1 MDIKRILYNYGKLAA
16 CFLLL
21 VIDIGLIDISLG
33 FINSPSD
40 IGMVVGICLLISS
53 ITILFIIGYNIIV
66 KLINYINKLG

>member
-1 MDIKRILYNYGKLAA
+1 MDIKRILYNYGKLVA

-40 IGMVVGICLLISS
+40 IGMIVGICLLISS